1 MPKFLTKEYRVS
13 SFIDSGNMPTLSA
26 DREEKSFASTITDY
40 EGLYIARK
48 RKLMSVL
55 PFLKMR
61 IYMRNFLLILA
72 VDCGNFMIRKNKRI
86 LFTQMM

>member
-1 MPKFLTKEYRVS
+1 
-13 SFIDSGNMPTLSA
+13 
-26 DREEKSFASTITDY
+26 
-40 EGLYIARK
+40 
-48 RKLMSVL
+48 MSVL

-72 VDCGNFMIRKNKRI
+72 VDCGNYMIRKNKRI